1 MNVFHAIQPGEQLW
15 WFGMAV
21 LLVFILFFF
30 AFAPRLGHPQR
41 KQWER
46 GLGWAILLN
55 QLWSTAMLMLD
66 GDYLIARH
74 LPLHMCS
81 FTQVLLF
88 LHLVMDKQWAF
99 TLSAYWGP
107 LGGVQAFLTPS
118 LSTPLTW
125 AYVSQF
131 FTAHAFVVVVPIY
144 LMVHAGRR
152 LPKRTFKLVM
162 ATTTTLAVMMMGV
175 NEALGSNYMYVTT
188 PPPVDHPLV
197 QGDWPEYLLVM
208 LAAVIVLFYLFTYAF
223 RKYVGP
229 EASANP

>member
-1 MNVFHAIQPGEQLW
+1 
-15 WFGMAV
+15 
-21 LLVFILFFF
+21 
-30 AFAPRLGHPQR
+30 
-41 KQWER
+41 
-46 GLGWAILLN
+46 
-55 QLWSTAMLMLD
+55 
-66 GDYLIARH
+66 
-74 LPLHMCS
+74 
-81 FTQVLLF
+81 
-88 LHLVMDKQWAF
+88 
-99 TLSAYWGP
+99 
-107 LGGVQAFLTPS
+107 
-118 LSTPLTW
+118 
-125 AYVSQF
+125 
-131 FTAHAFVVVVPIY
+131 VVVPIY